1 MSTYKVKVKWGKEVF
16 PELLVNTDEELDV
29 FKAQLF
35 TLTGVPPGRQKIMLK
50 GITLKEE
57 NWKKVKLKN
66 GLTFLMMGTSE
77 ELPVEPAEKPLFVE
91 DMTENELATAMELPT
106 GLTNVGNTCYINAT
120 VQCLKVV
127 PELVQALK
135 LYQGAYS
142 MLGNLTPSQS
152 ITAVMRDL
160 YELMERSG
168 ATLSPLILIQVVH
181 AAFPRF
187 AERSEQGGWM
197 QQDANEFWTEIMR
210 MLQQKLPP
218 LSDQPN
224 NSPSEGDHRK
234 YSNFIDQY
242 FGGTFDVT
250 LKCTESDD
258 EQPTHNEENFL
269 QLSCFI
275 SQDVKYMHT
284 GLKSRMQEVITK
296 HSATLDRDAQ
306 YQKTCKISRLPA
318 YLTIQFVRFFYK
330 ERESINA
337 KILKDVKFTLNLDVF
352 DLCTEKLQQKLIP
365 MRLRFKEIE
374 DKKVE
379 ESQNA
384 TINDTSK
391 SKNVPK
397 KKLHY
402 NFPDDPGSNNS
413 GYYELIAVL
422 THRGRSSTSGHYVA
436 WVRHRGDEWFKCDD
450 DNVSVVTSEDILKLS
465 GGGDWHCAYV
475 LLYGPRVLEVEENE
489 ETVVS

>member
-1 MSTYKVKVKWGKEVF
+1 MSVYKVKVKWSKEVF
-16 PELLVNTDEELDV
+16 PDLLVNADEELDV

-35 TLTGVPPGRQKIMLK
+35 TLTGVPPGRQKIMLR
-50 GITLKEE
+50 GTTLKDDS
-57 NWKKVKLKN
+57 WKKVKLKD

-77 ELPVEPAEKPLFVE
+77 ELPVEPTEKPLFVE
-91 DMTENELATAMELPT
+91 DMTENELASAMELPT

-127 PELVQALK
+127 PELIQALK
-135 LYQGAYS
+135 SYQGTYS

-197 QQDANEFWTEIMR
+197 QQN
-210 MLQQKLPP
+210 LCKG
-218 LSDQPN
+218 S
-224 NSPSEGDHRK
+224 
-234 YSNFIDQY
+234 
-242 FGGTFDVT
+242 
-250 LKCTESDD
+250 LKCTESED

-296 HSATLDRDAQ
+296 HSMTLDRDAQ

-374 DKKVE
+374 DKKIE
-379 ESQNA
+379 EAQNLK
-384 TINDTSK
+384 ISNDVSK
-391 SKNVPK
+391 SKTSPK
-397 KKLHY
+397 EKIDY
-402 NFPDDPGSNNS
+402 SFPDDPGSNNS

-436 WVRHRGDEWFKCDD
+436 WIRHRGG
-450 DNVSVVTSEDILKLS
+450 NGL
-465 GGGDWHCAYV
+465 
-475 LLYGPRVLEVEENE
+475 
-489 ETVVS
+489 